1 MHLTLSFD
9 FTLRIFFTYK
19 ISFKNILMLSI
30 DLVFPPKRNQELE
43 YFSSAKL
50 RTTAE
55 KSANVPL
62 GTSERPYVTNSQTYF
77 ESQGKSLSSVLISCL
92 GWPKI

>member
-1 MHLTLSFD
+1 
-9 FTLRIFFTYK
+9 
-19 ISFKNILMLSI
+19 MLSI

-50 RTTAE
+50 RTTAK

-62 GTSERPYVTNSQTYF
+62 GTSERPSVTNSQTYF